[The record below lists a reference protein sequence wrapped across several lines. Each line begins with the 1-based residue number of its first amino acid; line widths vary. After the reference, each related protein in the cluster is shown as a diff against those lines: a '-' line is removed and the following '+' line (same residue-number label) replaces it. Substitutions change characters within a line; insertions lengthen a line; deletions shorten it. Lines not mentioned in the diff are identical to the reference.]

1 MYSTIKN
8 NFMKAIFLKNPGSS
22 DNFIYKDVA
31 QPSITEDE
39 VLVKVKSIS
48 INPIDIKTRKGLGV
62 YIYANLDPAKEY
74 ILGWDISGIV
84 IQSNSPL
91 FASGDEVFG
100 MVNFPGLGSAY
111 AEFVAAP
118 ASHLAKKPAA
128 ISHAQAAGATL
139 AALTA
144 WQNLVNRAHIK
155 SGDRVLI
162 HAAAGG
168 VGHFAVQIAKHFGA
182 YVIGT
187 SSAANKDFVL
197 SIGADEHIDYKNQ
210 VLSENV
216 KNVDFVLECL
226 DNQSILNSLQV
237 IRPGGSLISILTKIS
252 QEVEDEADILSIETA
267 YTNVTSNG
275 ADMKHIAELLSSGA
289 IKSHISKEFS
299 FDQIAAAHSQIE
311 TGRTVGKIVITL

>member
-1 MYSTIKN
+1 
-8 NFMKAIFLKNPGSS
+8 MKAIFLKTPGSTE
-22 DNFIYKDVA
+22 NFIYKEVP
-31 QPSITEDE
+31 QPSIDSDE

-62 YIYANLDPAKEY
+62 YIYANLDPEKEY

-84 IQSNSPL
+84 IESNSSL
-91 FASGDEVFG
+91 FTPGDEVFG

-118 ASHLAKKPAA
+118 AAHLTKKPAT
-128 ISHAQAAGATL
+128 ISHPEAAAATL

-197 SIGADEHIDYKNQ
+197 SIGADEHIDYKTQ
-210 VLSENV
+210 VLTESV

-237 IRPGGSLISILTKIS
+237 IKPGGSLISILTKIT
-252 QEVEDEADILSIETA
+252 DETKEKADTMSIETN

-275 ADMKHIAELLSSGA
+275 SDMKSIAELLNSGA
-289 IKSHISKEFS
+289 IKSHISKEFT
-299 FDQIAAAHSQIE
+299 FDQIAEAHHQIE
-311 TGRTVGKIVITL
+311 SGRTVGKIVITL

>member
-1 MYSTIKN
+1 
-8 NFMKAIFLKNPGSS
+8 MKAIFLKTPGTTE
-22 DNFIYKDVA
+22 NFIYKEIP
-31 QPSITEDE
+31 QPSIDADE
-39 VLVKVKSIS
+39 VLVEVKSIS

-62 YIYANLDPAKEY
+62 YIYANLDPDKEY

-84 IQSNSPL
+84 VQSNSAL
-91 FASGDEVFG
+91 FTAGDEVFG

-111 AEFVAAP
+111 AEFAAAP
-118 ASHLAKKPAA
+118 AAHLTQKPAA
-128 ISHAQAAGATL
+128 ISHAEAAAATL

-168 VGHFAVQIAKHFGA
+168 VGHFAVQIAKYFGA

-197 SIGADEHIDYKNQ
+197 SIGADEHIDYKTQ
-210 VLSENV
+210 VLTESV

-237 IRPGGSLISILTKIS
+237 IKPGGSLISILTKIT
-252 QEVEDEADILSIETA
+252 DETKEKADTMSIETA

-275 ADMKHIAELLSSGA
+275 SDMKSIAELLNSGA
-289 IKSHISKEFS
+289 IKSHISKEFT
-299 FDQIAAAHSQIE
+299 FDQIAEAHHQIE
-311 TGRTVGKIVITL
+311 SGRTVGKIVITL

>member
-1 MYSTIKN
+1 
-8 NFMKAIFLKNPGSS
+8 MKAIFFKTPGST
-22 DNFIYKDVA
+22 DNFIYKEI
-31 QPSITEDE
+31 QEPSIHADE

-48 INPIDIKTRKGLGV
+48 INPIDIKTRKGQGV
-62 YIYANLDPAKEY
+62 YIYANLDPTKEF

-84 IQSNSPL
+84 VQSNSDL
-91 FASGDEVFG
+91 FMPGDEVFG

-118 ASHLAKKPAA
+118 ASHLTKKPAT
-128 ISHAQAAGATL
+128 ISHAEAAAATL

-197 SIGADEHIDYKNQ
+197 SIGADEHIDYKTQ
-210 VLSENV
+210 KLSESV
-216 KNVDFVLECL
+216 KNIDFVLECL

-237 IRPGGSLISILTKIS
+237 IKPGGSLISILTKIT
-252 QEVEDEADILSIETA
+252 DETKEKADKMSIETA
-267 YTNVTSNG
+267 YTNVSSNG
-275 ADMKHIAELLSSGA
+275 SDMKSIAELLSSGA
-289 IKSHISKEFS
+289 IKSHISKEFG

-311 TGRTVGKIVITL
+311 SGRTVGKIVITL